1 MSAPSGGSHK
11 QEHER
16 QEQDLKK
23 EIIISHGL
31 ARNIQQG
38 KYGRFDL
45 LSKKGVRWA
54 QTQQKKMCRCQQ
66 NVAEIFLRHVIRFYG
81 AFSSKR
87 EAGKFTNFL
96 YFHRKNLYGIFV
108 GNFHNSLNGKWENGS
123 IQGSNLQG
131 GRGSNPRGAKS

>member
-54 QTQQKKMCRCQQ
+54 QTQQKKILHMLLVLVNRATLCG
-66 NVAEIFLRHVIRFYG
+66 L
-81 AFSSKR
+81 
-87 EAGKFTNFL
+87 L
-96 YFHRKNLYGIFV
+96 
-108 GNFHNSLNGKWENGS
+108 GS
-123 IQGSNLQG
+123 IPNV
-131 GRGSNPRGAKS
+131 